1 MTTLQ
6 EYISSKYG
14 SVSDW
19 FVEFV
24 NEIPNQQ
31 RVQDVLKIKDYLEGE
46 HEIKKKPSY
55 KFGGKTIEP
64 RKIILNQA
72 HGIIN
77 FMTSFLLGHNV
88 TITGEEEI
96 TKVLNKVYK
105 KGKYNRLDYKILERT
120 LKYGEMYEYIY
131 LDQQG
136 IIKSK
141 LIDRSS
147 GFPLYN
153 ENNEMLAFVESF
165 INDGITYWIVYDDKF
180 VSKYSNE
187 GEKIHLVSRYANL
200 TGLPIAYINPSE
212 YSDIEG
218 VSELNKWANILDN
231 QEDLLSKAVDGY
243 YKHITGIPVVT
254 GQQLKGEGLPSH
266 IVGAGLN
273 LDDGSTF
280 EFVSNKFD
288 SQAFK
293 TLYDV
298 LENTLYDVAQI
309 PSIVQGRTDIS
320 NVSTEAI
327 RILYSNA
334 IMKAQKNQQF
344 MQEGIEK
351 RLEVIIKL
359 LQEFKGYNF
368 SEEQIESIGINFK
381 YSLPSSDKEL
391 IENLNTL
398 REMKAI
404 SIESIIEQ
412 SPYVDNIQNELE
424 KLAKELDNNIVNEI
438 DDNGVNVGNG

>member
-14 SVSDW
+14 SDNW

-31 RVQDVLKIKDYLEGE
+31 KVQDVLRIKDYLEGE

-105 KGKYNRLDYKILERT
+105 KGKYNRLDYKILERS

-131 LDQQG
+131 LDHHG
-136 IIKSK
+136 NIKSK

-147 GFPLYN
+147 GYPFYN
-153 ENNEMLAFVESF
+153 ENNEMMAFVESF
-165 INDGITYWIVYDDKF
+165 TNDGITYWIVYDNKF

-187 GEKIHLVSRYANL
+187 GEKIHLKSRYANL
-200 TGLPIAYINPSE
+200 SGLPISYINPNE

-231 QEDLLSKAVDGY
+231 QEDLLSRAVDGY
-243 YKHITGIPVVT
+243 YRYITGIPVIS
-254 GQQLKGEGLPSH
+254 GQILKGEGIPKDIL
-266 IVGAGLN
+266 GMGLV

-280 EFVSNKFD
+280 SFESNSFD
-288 SQAFK
+288 ANAFK
-293 TLYDV
+293 TLYQT

-344 MQEGIEK
+344 IQEGIEK

-359 LQEFKGYNF
+359 LQDYKGYTF
-368 SEEQIESIGINFK
+368 SDDQIESVGINFK

-424 KLAKELDNNIVNEI
+424 KLAKERDNNIVNEI
-438 DDNGVNVGNG
+438 DDNIVNAGND

>member
-1 MTTLQ
+1 MTSLQ

-14 SVSDW
+14 SDSNW
-19 FVEFV
+19 FIEFV

-31 RVQDVLKIKDYLEGE
+31 KVQDVLRIKDYLEGE

-55 KFGGKTIEP
+55 KFGGKTVEP
-64 RKIILNQA
+64 RRIILNQA

-77 FMTSFLLGHNV
+77 FQTSFLLGHNV

-105 KGKYNRLDYKILERT
+105 KGKYNRLDYTILERT

-136 IIKSK
+136 NIKSK

-147 GFPLYN
+147 GYPLHN

-165 INDGITYWIVYDDKF
+165 TNDGITYWIVYDDKF

-231 QEDLLSKAVDGY
+231 QEDLLSRAVDGY
-243 YKHITGIPVVT
+243 YRYITGIPVIS
-254 GQQLKGEGLPSH
+254 GQILKGEGIPKDIL
-266 IVGAGLN
+266 GMGLV

-280 EFVSNKFD
+280 SFESNSFD
-288 SQAFK
+288 ANAFK
-293 TLYDV
+293 TLYQT
-298 LENTLYDVAQI
+298 LENSLYDVAQI
-309 PSIVQGRTDIS
+309 PSIVQGRTNIS

-344 MQEGIEK
+344 IQEGIEK

-359 LQEFKGYNF
+359 LQEYKGYSF

-391 IENLNTL
+391 IEN
-398 REMKAI
+398 MKTMRDMGSI
-404 SIESIIEQ
+404 SIETIIEQ
-412 SPYVDNIQNELE
+412 SPYVDNVQNELE
-424 KLAKELDNNIVNEI
+424 KLAKEKDNRVVNEI
-438 DDNGVNVGNG
+438 DDNMVNVGND